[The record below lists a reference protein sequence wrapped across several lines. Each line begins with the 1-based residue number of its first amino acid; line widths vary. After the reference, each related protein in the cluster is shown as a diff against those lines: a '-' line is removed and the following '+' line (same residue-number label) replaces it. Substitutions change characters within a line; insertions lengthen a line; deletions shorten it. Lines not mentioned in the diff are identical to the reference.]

1 MKKLIITMGIIL
13 ATMAGFSQ
21 VAPTSVYRVAD
32 AETVFGINI
41 SVGKQVYNIATEELW
56 VATEGVVSTAT
67 LTSAASS
74 FKIVNGTGTTNL
86 AEANATET
94 TVDITSSTGTKAT
107 LQSATTSRAGLM
119 SKAKFDE
126 VELNNAKETNV
137 STQLETGTVTGTTVA
152 ITSDGDDDDVIL
164 VAANTDD
171 AGLMTADQFDKLDA
185 VEAGA
190 QVNYTLITEK
200 FEETSETA
208 TTHALAHTAQTG
220 GCTVSLNGTVL
231 DPSDYTLTAT
241 TIAINLPVAQYDI
254 VLITYN
260 Y

>member
-21 VAPTSVYRVAD
+21 VAPTSVSRVAD

-41 SVGKQVYNIATEELW
+41 SVGKQVYNIATEQLW
-56 VATEGVVSTAT
+56 VATEGVAGTAT
-67 LTSAASS
+67 LKTAASS

-86 AEANATET
+86 AEANFTKT

-107 LQSATTSRAGLM
+107 LESATTIR
-119 SKAKFDE
+119 
-126 VELNNAKETNV
+126 
-137 STQLETGTVTGTTVA
+137 
-152 ITSDGDDDDVIL
+152 
-164 VAANTDD
+164 

-208 TTHALAHTAQTG
+208 TTHELAHTAQTG

-231 DPSDYTLTAT
+231 DPSYYTLTA
-241 TIAINLPVAQYDI
+241 ADLKINLPVAQYDI